1 MTERTGVMNKGP
13 GRWVLVLVL
22 GVVVLGAAV
31 GLMVYDRLIGSA
43 ATSPVAGVTGNQFTA
58 RRALAP
64 AVELAGQWQ
73 EDAHLAAVSG
83 HWPEVEGQVE
93 WAFQFYSPATRRL
106 VLIAVAD
113 GTARIVRESVSPYV
127 VPTFTAQEWRVDS
140 DQALQAWWD
149 RGGKTLVARRPDV
162 DLAMQLRVSEEA
174 VGQPA
179 WTVVGA
185 IADTETAFTVLVNAT
200 DGTLVGQ

>member
-1 MTERTGVMNKGP
+1 LF
-13 GRWVLVLVL
+13 VLVVGL
-22 GVVVLGAAV
+22 GIVVLGAAAGV
-31 GLMVYDRLIGSA
+31 VVYDRLVGSA
-43 ATSPVAGVTGNQFTA
+43 APAPGAGVPGNPFTA
-58 RRALAP
+58 RRAFVS

-83 HWPEVEGQVE
+83 HWLGVGEGQIE

-113 GTARIVRESVSPYV
+113 GTPRIVRESVSPYV
-127 VPTFTAQEWRVDS
+127 VSTFDAQEWRVDS
-140 DQALQAWWD
+140 DQALQAWWE

-162 DLAMQLRVSEEA
+162 DLAMQLRVSEEEA
-174 VGQPA
+174 GQPV

-185 IADTETAFTVLVNAT
+185 IADTETAFTVSVNAT
-200 DGTLVGQ
+200 DGRLVGQ